1 MCSAFTELFT
11 LLSLRYCLLIEPDI
25 ALQVTFFRFILFC
38 ILQKLMDIIFFAL
51 FSYRKQMKS
60 MENHVE
66 QYKDKYPVNKYKTP
80 V

>member
-1 MCSAFTELFT
+1 
-11 LLSLRYCLLIEPDI
+11 
-25 ALQVTFFRFILFC
+25 VTFFRFIFIY
-38 ILQKLMDIIFFAL
+38 ILQKLMDMLFILL

-66 QYKDKYPVNKYKTP
+66 QYKDKYPLNKHKIS